1 MISSG
6 KLKKKQKTASLISA
20 KHFHFFFSWGV
31 GVIIPC
37 CLSDWSR
44 VRRDYNLYTHFF
56 KVESPAEVENGH
68 KNETKGTLVRLEALW
83 GWGLWGLRGGTGAR
97 AWSTDH
103 EAKSSL
109 TPCARHRRKMGGAV
123 LV

>member
-1 MISSG
+1 MR
-6 KLKKKQKTASLISA
+6 
-20 KHFHFFFSWGV
+20 
-31 GVIIPC
+31 VITLS

-68 KNETKGTLVRLEALW
+68 KNETKGTLLRLEALW
-83 GWGLWGLRGGTGAR
+83 GVGVEGGWGVGGGTEAR

-109 TPCARHRRKMGGAV
+109 TPCARHRRKMGEAV
-123 LV
+123 LM